1 MLAANVKTVS
11 PTHLDP
17 ALSSPIHGS
26 PCPPILHTVSSLP
39 LYSLLHPS
47 YPLLPLMAARFPFET
62 AIGVNG
68 QVWIRAGSISQ
79 TVALGR
85 AIKEVDE
92 GRVEAESIGEWVDKL
107 DGVLA
112 E

>member
-1 MLAANVKTVS
+1 MLASDVKTVS
-11 PTHLDP
+11 TNQFGCLPRFPSTRRLFGRLLVRCP
-17 ALSSPIHGS
+17 LS
-26 PCPPILHTVSSLP
+26 LL
-39 LYSLLHPS
+39 SLLHPS
-47 YPLLPLMAARFPFET
+47 YPLLPLLAARFPFET

-68 QVWIRAGSISQ
+68 QVWIRAESITQ

-92 GRVEAESIGEWVDKL
+92 GRVQADAIGDWVDKL